1 MLDQMKALAR
11 EKNTCVL
18 ATDAGG
24 KPYCSLMAYV
34 TDASCQEIYM
44 VTHRNTQK
52 YKNLMENP
60 AVSLLIDSREKT
72 PRHRVQALT
81 VEGIFHKIE
90 DDAKRTQVRKRLI
103 KTHPHLSD
111 FIDHADAEIFCIKV
125 GSFLLLNGL
134 SEAHFKAF

>member
-1 MLDQMKALAR
+1 MKALAR
-11 EKNTCVL
+11 ERNICVL

-34 TDASCQEIYM
+34 TDESCREIYM

-72 PRHRVQALT
+72 PRKCVQALT
-81 VEGIFHKIE
+81 VEGSFHKIE
-90 DDAKRTQVRKRLI
+90 DDTERTKVKKMLLN
-103 KTHPHLSD
+103 THPHLTD
-111 FIDHADAEIFCIKV
+111 FIDQANAEIFCIKV
-125 GSFLLLNGL
+125 SAFLLLNGL
-134 SEAHFKAF
+134 SEAHYIKL